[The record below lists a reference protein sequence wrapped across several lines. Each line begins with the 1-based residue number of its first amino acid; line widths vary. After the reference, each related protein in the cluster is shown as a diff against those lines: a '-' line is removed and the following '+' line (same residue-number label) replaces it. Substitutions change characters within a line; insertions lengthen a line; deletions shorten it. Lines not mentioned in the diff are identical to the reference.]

1 MVVNWNVALAS
12 GESASL
18 EFLETAAIAYA
29 IARSG
34 YKREAVSGCIAGF
47 LIVTVAAIALGTNV
61 QFVPLHWLQM
71 VTGTI
76 LLWFG
81 WNWTKKAVKRQ
92 ATGKRAGWINDDPLA
107 AEGISLDSTQQEFS
121 QLNFF
126 VMTKSAALEA
136 FEVAVIVITLGLAS
150 EAWVEAIGATGIALA
165 VSVFLVVAL
174 HPYLVKVPD
183 AFIKLGAGILLCSL
197 GTFWLGEGL
206 GFDWL
211 FGDWA
216 ISGLIGLYAIVAWAA
231 IALMSKSM
239 NIPAEANANST
250 KVS

>member
-1 MVVNWNVALAS
+1 MTVNWSVALATGS
-12 GESASL
+12 SASL

-34 YKREAVSGCIAGF
+34 YKREAIAGCTAG
-47 LIVTVAAIALGTNV
+47 LMIVTAVAIALGSNV
-61 QFVPLHWLQM
+61 RFIPLHWLQI
-71 VTGTI
+71 VTGSI

-92 ATGKRAGWINDDPLA
+92 ATKQRAGWINEDPLE
-107 AEGISLDSTQQEFS
+107 AEGISLESTQQTFS
-121 QLNFF
+121 RLNFF

-150 EAWVEAIGATGIALA
+150 NAWVEAISATGIAL
-165 VSVFLVVAL
+165 VGSIVLVVAL
-174 HPYLVKVPD
+174 HPYLTNVPD
-183 AFIKLGAGILLCSL
+183 VFIKLGTGILLCSL

-206 GFDWL
+206 GFEWL

-216 ISGLIGLYAIVAWAA
+216 ILGLISLYALTAYVSIGFVR
-231 IALMSKSM
+231 KRM
-239 NIPAEANANST
+239 NASERIDPLISNSR
-250 KVS
+250 